1 MRENTIKK
9 HARHGFSQ
17 FELSKKVLNN
27 LYKYDLKPIA
37 KLVLLFL
44 CDCYNPEHGKMFP
57 KQSTIAKKLGV
68 SEISVT
74 RAIQELHK
82 EGLIISERKYMNSYR
97 LGQKIAWE
105 LSENEQNKMIDKTY
119 QNEKQPIKMISH
131 EHEQIKEQNKP
142 TNVEDFKILKKYAE
156 NKGAKNVTSYIKAL
170 KRNGAAEKIIKDFKA
185 KEAANRYYAQQI
197 KETEERNAR
206 NRIWVAEPPK
216 ECVTLQK
223 VLKKLG
229 K

>member
-1 MRENTIKK
+1 MRENVVKK

-17 FELSKKVLNN
+17 FELSKRMLNN

-37 KLVLLFL
+37 KLVLLYL

-68 SEISVT
+68 SEVSVT

-97 LGQKIAWE
+97 LGQKIVCE
-105 LSENEQNKMIDKTY
+105 LVENEQNKMIDKTY
-119 QNEKQPIKMISH
+119 QNEKQSIKMIPH

-142 TNVEDFKILKKYAE
+142 TNVEDFKILKSYAE
-156 NKGAKNVTSYIKAL
+156 SKGAKNVTSYIAAL
-170 KRNGAAEKIIKDFKA
+170 KRNGSAEKIVKDFKA
-185 KEAANRYYAQQI
+185 KEAADKFYAQQI
-197 KETEERNAR
+197 KETEARNAQ

-216 ECVTLQK
+216 ECAMLQK

>member
-1 MRENTIKK
+1 MRENVVKK

-17 FELSKKVLNN
+17 FELSKRVLNN

-37 KLVLLFL
+37 KLVLLYL
-44 CDCYNPEHGKMFP
+44 CDCYNPKHGKMFP

-68 SEISVT
+68 SEVSVT

-97 LGQKIAWE
+97 LGQKIVCE
-105 LSENEQNKMIDKTY
+105 TSENEQNKMIDKTY
-119 QNEKQPIKMISH
+119 QNEKQSIKMIPH

-142 TNVEDFKILKKYAE
+142 TNVEDFKILKEYAK
-156 NKGAKNVTSYIKAL
+156 NKGAKNVTSYIAAL
-170 KRNGAAEKIIKDFKA
+170 KRNGSAEKIIKDFKA

-197 KETEERNAR
+197 KETEERNAQ

-216 ECVTLQK
+216 ECAILQE